1 MITII
6 LIKLEGQILPKW
18 GFGGVKKELWG
29 LSKKKIVGMGTG
41 PSIVSYSLREALIM
55 IIKGRE
61 RKVIVENKCS
71 FDF

>member
-1 MITII
+1 
-6 LIKLEGQILPKW
+6 
-18 GFGGVKKELWG
+18 
-29 LSKKKIVGMGTG
+29 MGTG